1 MDDQVVSGS
10 DINWA
15 SSERPTVA
23 ALCAAVG
30 AAAGYVAG
38 MQGLLW
44 YFGQPLTPD
53 REIPDW
59 IYHLIRAY
67 GVVPPVP
74 GGWVPAALAVGL
86 GIACGVVGW
95 RLATRSNVRH
105 VRGTQI
111 VTDAKEVAANFR
123 PFQGDLEGVS
133 VHPRVQIGEHAE
145 CRHMLLLGGAG
156 SGKTT
161 ILRRILREIVA
172 RGDHVLLLDFKGDFT
187 SGLECP
193 ITILS
198 PTDARSARWAL
209 GRDIRTKLD
218 AHALAETLIPLPTG
232 GEPIWARGA
241 RGLLVGLIVHLQ
253 AKHKTE
259 WGFAHIAELASH
271 VLTNYKMLVEIV
283 KKNHPPA
290 KAYLMGADSKT
301 TQSFL
306 AELSGALTHVIEL
319 GVADHAALKEC
330 GRWSVRGWLSPKS
343 KLPKVT
349 VVGWR
354 ASSKELSQAWAASI
368 TEQIVR
374 QIGDMEDCN
383 PNERRVWLI
392 LDEVAQMGKVPSI
405 TAALVTL
412 RSKGTRVVAGV
423 QSVAQIREDYGP
435 NALTTWAG
443 SMSSKIICQLSSPED
458 QKFGV
463 SLLGDREVER
473 YNLQTTQANG
483 VVSRSGSW
491 QRAREPVMLPSDLG
505 SELGPGF
512 RGVKALVVTG
522 NRKVALLRWP
532 FLITRKVRKA
542 RVLAPWVGPKYV
554 RPVWGESPP
563 PVADVPNDEAAR
575 KAPLFTDANDSTETE
590 TEGVAQQIAI
600 DAGVLAACP
609 DCGVV
614 YRQADAD
621 PASAYKLANA
631 GFSRKLYP
639 EFPDRRTLTD
649 AVKAGIDGAP
659 AACGCGVKPAA
670 QDAQKKAAQER
681 EQVPDR
687 SKGAATKKP
696 QQMQP
701 STPTAQAKA
710 PKEMQPEADPFGDIV
725 SGVLGDMILPGSSV
739 IIGVGSAAGDATQSA
754 PGAAPPSPGIP
765 EPEPEPEPGPGP
777 GTETDDREPEPGD

>member
-1 MDDQVVSGS
+1 MDDQNVASGS
-10 DINWA
+10 DINWS

-23 ALCAAVG
+23 ILCAAVG
-30 AAAGYVAG
+30 VAVGYVSG
-38 MQGLLW
+38 MEGLMW
-44 YFGQPLTPD
+44 WFGKPLTPA
-53 REIPDW
+53 REIVPW
-59 IYHLIRAY
+59 IYHIVRNY

-74 GGWVPAALAVGL
+74 GGWVPAGIACVL
-86 GIACGVVGW
+86 GVACGVVGW
-95 RLATRSNVRH
+95 RLATRANVRH
-105 VRGTQI
+105 LRGAQI
-111 VTDAKEVAANFR
+111 VTNAKEVAANFR
-123 PFQGDLEGVS
+123 PFQGNLEGVA
-133 VHPRVQIGEHAE
+133 VHPDVRIGEHAE
-145 CRHMLLLGGAG
+145 CRHLLLLGGAG

-218 AHALAETLIPLPTG
+218 AHALAETLIPLPSG

-319 GVADHAALKEC
+319 GVADYAALKEY

-374 QIGDMEDCN
+374 QIGDMEDCD

-423 QSVAQIREDYGP
+423 QSVAQIHEDYGH

-458 QKFGV
+458 QKFGA

-473 YNLQTTQANG
+473 YSLQTTQANG

-491 QRAREPVMLPSDLG
+491 QRTREPVMLPSDLG

-532 FLITRKVRKA
+532 FFFARKVRKS
-542 RVLAPWVGPKYV
+542 RVLARWIGPDYV

-563 PVADVPNDEAAR
+563 PVCDAPKDEAAR
-575 KAPLFTDANDSTETE
+575 KAPLYDAAETSGPE
-590 TEGVAQQIAI
+590 VAEQIAI
-600 DAGVLAACP
+600 DVGVLKMC
-609 DCGVV
+609 DGCGQTVRTNV
-614 YRQADAD
+614 GATE
-621 PASAYKLANA
+621 AYKVANA
-631 GFSRKLYP
+631 RMTQGQYRDAFPSR
-639 EFPDRRTLTD
+639 RAMTD
-649 AVKAGIDGAP
+649 AIKSIIDGASD
-659 AACGCGVKPAA
+659 ACACGAKPSHTK
-670 QDAQKKAAQER
+670 DTQKKPGRAQE
-681 EQVPDR
+681 QGPGR
-687 SKGAATKKP
+687 SVGAATKTP
-696 QQMQP
+696 QQAKPAAPQP
-701 STPTAQAKA
+701 QAKH
-710 PKEMQPEADPFGDIV
+710 KERTLESDPFGDIV
-725 SGVLGDMILPGSSV
+725 SSVLADVIVPGASV
-739 IIGVGSAAGDATQSA
+739 IIDVASVAGDATQEIH
-754 PGAAPPSPGIP
+754 GAAPQIPGIP
-765 EPEPEPEPGPGP
+765 EPGEAEPE
-777 GTETDDREPEPGD
+777 EPEAGD

>member
-15 SSERPTVA
+15 SGERPTVA

-30 AAAGYVAG
+30 AAVGYVSG

-44 YFGQPLTPD
+44 YVGQPLTPA
-53 REIPDW
+53 REIVPW
-59 IYHLIRAY
+59 IYHIVRNY
-67 GVVPPVP
+67 GVAPPVP
-74 GGWVPAALAVGL
+74 GGWIPAALAVGL
-86 GIACGVVGW
+86 GIGFGVMGW

-111 VTDAKEVAANFR
+111 VTDAREVAGNFR
-123 PFQGDLEGVS
+123 PFQGGLAGVS
-133 VHPRVQIGEHAE
+133 VHPQVQIGEHAE

-172 RGDHVLLLDFKGDFT
+172 RGDHVFLLDFKGDFT

-218 AHALAETLIPLPTG
+218 AHALAETLIPLPAG

-253 AKHKTE
+253 SKHKTE
-259 WGFAHIAELASH
+259 WGFAHLAELASR

-319 GVADHAALKEC
+319 GVADYAALKEY

-354 ASSKELSQAWAASI
+354 ASSQELSQAWAASI

-374 QIGDMEDCN
+374 QVGDMEDCD
-383 PNERRVWLI
+383 PNERRIWLI

-423 QSVAQIREDYGP
+423 QSVAQIRENYGP

-458 QKFGV
+458 QKFGA

-483 VVSRSGSW
+483 VISRSGSW
-491 QRAREPVMLPSDLG
+491 QRTREPVMLPSDLG

-532 FLITRKVRKA
+532 FLLTRKVRKA

-563 PVADVPNDEAAR
+563 PVCDAPKDEAAR
-575 KAPLFTDANDSTETE
+575 KAPLYGAAETSGPE
-590 TEGVAQQIAI
+590 VALQIAI
-600 DAGVLAACP
+600 DAGVLAVCP
-609 DCGVV
+609 GCGVV

-639 EFPDRRTLTD
+639 EFSDRRTLTD
-649 AVKAGIDGAP
+649 AVKAVIESAPDACECGA
-659 AACGCGVKPAA
+659 KPA
-670 QDAQKKAAQER
+670 QDAQKKTGQAQE
-681 EQVPDR
+681 QGPDHAT
-687 SKGAATKKP
+687 SATTKKP
-696 QQMQP
+696 QQMKSP
-701 STPTAQAKA
+701 AAPAARASKS
-710 PKEMQPEADPFGDIV
+710 PKEQPEADPFAD
-725 SGVLGDMILPGSSV
+725 
-739 IIGVGSAAGDATQSA
+739 IIGGALIDTVVPGGSIVADIINTIT
-754 PGAAPPSPGIP
+754 PDTGASDLPIVPGIP
-765 EPEPEPEPGPGP
+765 THDADAGEEI
-777 GTETDDREPEPGD
+777 GTGREPEAGG